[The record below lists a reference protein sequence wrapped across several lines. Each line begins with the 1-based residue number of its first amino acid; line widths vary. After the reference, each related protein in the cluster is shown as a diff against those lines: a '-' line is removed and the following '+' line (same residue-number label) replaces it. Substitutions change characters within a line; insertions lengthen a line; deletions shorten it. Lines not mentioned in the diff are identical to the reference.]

1 MQKFFSNIAS
11 KTATWM
17 GQPSAFVGATLACI
31 VWAVSGPLFHYS
43 DTWQLVI
50 NTATTVLTFLA
61 VFLIQNS
68 QNRDGA
74 AIQAKLDE
82 LLRAVDT
89 ARTQF
94 IGIEHLTEQQIEL
107 VRRALEKH
115 AQEERAKSST
125 KKKAAAPGKKKSAS
139 AKAASAEDTVDR
151 LLNRF

>member
-1 MQKFFSNIAS
+1 MKKFFSNVAS

-31 VWAVSGPLFHYS
+31 IWAVSGPVFNYS

-82 LLRAVDT
+82 LLRAVDK
-89 ARTQF
+89 AREQF
-94 IGIEHLTEQQIEL
+94 IGIEHLTDEQIEL
-107 VRRALEKH
+107 VRAALEKH
-115 AQEERAKSST
+115 AKEMSEKQS
-125 KKKAAAPGKKKSAS
+125 KKQTTT
-139 AKAASAEDTVDR
+139 DTVDR
-151 LLNRF
+151 LLDRF

>member
-1 MQKFFSNIAS
+1 MQKFFSDIAS
-11 KTATWM
+11 RTAIWL
-17 GQPSAFVGATLACI
+17 GHPSAFIGATLACI
-31 VWAVSGPLFHYS
+31 VWAVSGPMFNYS

-82 LLRAVDT
+82 LLRAVDK

-94 IGIEHLTEQQIEL
+94 IGIEHLTESQIEL
-107 VRRALEKH
+107 VRRALERH
-115 AQEERAKSST
+115 AQQEREAL
-125 KKKAAAPGKKKSAS
+125 
-139 AKAASAEDTVDR
+139 AKAEGGSGGSTADKSAEDTVDR

>member
-1 MQKFFSNIAS
+1 MQRFFSAIAS
-11 KTATWM
+11 KTAIWM
-17 GQPSAFVGATLACI
+17 GQPGAFIGATLACI
-31 VWAVSGPLFHYS
+31 VWAVSGPMFNYS

-82 LLRAVDT
+82 LLRAIEN

-94 IGIEHLTEQQIEL
+94 IGIEHLTEGQIEL
-107 VRRALEKH
+107 VRRALEK
-115 AQEERAKSST
+115 Q
-125 KKKAAAPGKKKSAS
+125 AAAQQQEIKEQRGKSGGGNKEDE
-139 AKAASAEDTVDR
+139 SAEDTVDR
-151 LLNRF
+151 LLSRF